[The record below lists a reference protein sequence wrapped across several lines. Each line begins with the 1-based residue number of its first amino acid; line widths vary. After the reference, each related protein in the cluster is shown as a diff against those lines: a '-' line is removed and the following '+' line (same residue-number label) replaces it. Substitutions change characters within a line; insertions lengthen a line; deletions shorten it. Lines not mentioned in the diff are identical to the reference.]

1 MRKVASRARRRP
13 AAAGARRAAVAAVV
27 AARAARAGGGAETR
41 SPAPLSVV
49 ILAAGEGKRMKSR
62 LPKVL
67 QPLAGRPL
75 LKHVI
80 DTARELEPAS
90 IHVVYGHGGDAVRA
104 ALGAEPVVWTLQ
116 QPRLGTGHALSQA
129 LPHIPETHVVL
140 VLYGDVPLISRATLA
155 RLLAARG
162 TGVALLTMQLDDP
175 QGYGRIVRERG
186 AVRRIV
192 EEADASVAHRA
203 IRECNTGILA
213 APAAYLRRWLKAL
226 SNDNAQREYY
236 LTDVIARA
244 VVERVPV
251 TPLPAA
257 SASETLGVNDK
268 AQLAQ
273 LEAAWREQLARRLM
287 LGGVTVADPAR
298 LDVRGEV
305 THGADVFLDVNVVL
319 EGHVSL
325 GDGVRVGPGCVIRD
339 SELGAGT
346 QVFAYC
352 VIDHAVIGPNC
363 NIGPYRAFP
372 AALDPRRRRAHR
384 QLRGG
389 EELRARRGFQGQPPG
404 LRRGRAPRRARQHRR
419 RHDHCQLRRRQ
430 QEPHRDRGRRA
441 HRQQQRAGGAH
452 HGGRGRHH
460 RRRFHRDP
468 GGTGRKAHPG
478 ARAPG
483 DHRGLAAADQTPQVT
498 LRGAA
503 WWFGR
508 AVIHSPGVVTY
519 SAGPG

>member
-1 MRKVASRARRRP
+1 MRKVDSNARRRP
-13 AAAGARRAAVAAVV
+13 AAAHARRVARAAPAAS
-27 AARAARAGGGAETR
+27 RAARAGGAAQTR

-80 DTARELEPAS
+80 DTARELEPAA

-104 ALGAEPVVWTLQ
+104 ALAAEPVVWTLQ

-162 TGVALLTMQLDDP
+162 AGVALLTMRLDDP

-192 EEADASVAHRA
+192 EEADASAAHRA

-213 APAAYLRRWLKAL
+213 APAGYLRRWLKAL

-244 VVERVPV
+244 VAERVPV

-273 LEAAWREQLARRLM
+273 LEAAWREQVARRLM
-287 LGGVTVADPAR
+287 LGGVTLADPAR

-305 THGADVFLDVNVVL
+305 THGADVFVDVNVVL
-319 EGHVSL
+319 EGQVSL
-325 GDGVRVGPGCVIRD
+325 GDGVRIGPGCVIRD

-352 VIDHAVIGPNC
+352 VIDHALIGPNC
-363 NIGPYRAFP
+363 NIGPFARFRPRSTLAAGVHIGNFVEVKNSELGADSKANHLAYVGDARLGARVNIGAGTIIANYDGANKNRTVIEDDVHTGSNSVLVAPITVGAGATIGAGSTVTQAVP
-372 AALDPRRRRAHR
+372 AGKLTLA
-384 QLRGG
+384 
-389 EELRARRGFQGQPPG
+389 
-404 LRRGRAPRRARQHRR
+404 RARQATI
-419 RHDHCQLRRRQ
+419 
-430 QEPHRDRGRRA
+430 EGW
-441 HRQQQRAGGAH
+441 QR
-452 HGGRGRHH
+452 
-460 RRRFHRDP
+460 P
-468 GGTGRKAHPG
+468 IKP
-478 ARAPG
+478 PK
-483 DHRGLAAADQTPQVT
+483 
-498 LRGAA
+498 
-503 WWFGR
+503 
-508 AVIHSPGVVTY
+508 
-519 SAGPG
+519 